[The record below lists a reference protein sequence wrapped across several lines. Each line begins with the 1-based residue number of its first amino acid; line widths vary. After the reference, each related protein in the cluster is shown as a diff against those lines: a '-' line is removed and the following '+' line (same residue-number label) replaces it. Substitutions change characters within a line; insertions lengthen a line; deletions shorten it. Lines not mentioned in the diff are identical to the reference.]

1 MNPQRSSDR
10 LPHDC
15 IHCAS
20 YTTDTLRLIHT
31 PRQVLPQTR
40 SLTHKDTC
48 GINPQTPSDRLERP
62 TQVDTPTDT
71 LRLSHKTCRGRYIH
85 RHTTDSYGDGGGTR
99 QRAKKQGP
107 PWSQK
112 ETPRSHTDPQRRSD
126 RHIHSHTHT
135 LYRCPRIH
143 AHSADSRVHK
153 RWWTSARLAS
163 DTDPESHSNTLQWA
177 HACSHPDA
185 DI

>member
-143 AHSADSRVHK
+143 AHRHLYTQMAHTLRPAHRDTQCPPSSTPSA
-153 RWWTSARLAS
+153 LI
-163 DTDPESHSNTLQWA
+163 
-177 HACSHPDA
+177 HACTNAGGLLHG
-185 DI
+185 